1 MPYGI
6 DKIINVQMIDENGNV
21 IAEFK
26 GMGGLS
32 LSYESNCDEETINHP
47 FYLKNTQLLRQNS
60 ILTAQ
65 GQPRIPPYSH
75 RPLKR

>member
-1 MPYGI
+1 MSYGI

-32 LSYESNCDEETINHP
+32 LSYESNCDEEDDQSPI
-47 FYLKNTQLLRQNS
+47 FYLKTRNYLGKIQ
-60 ILTAQ
+60 I
-65 GQPRIPPYSH
+65 
-75 RPLKR
+75 